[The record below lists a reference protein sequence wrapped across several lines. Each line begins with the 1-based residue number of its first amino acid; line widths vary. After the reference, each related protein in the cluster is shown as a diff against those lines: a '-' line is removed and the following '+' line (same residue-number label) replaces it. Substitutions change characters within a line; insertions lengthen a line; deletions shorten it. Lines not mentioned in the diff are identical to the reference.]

1 MLICFGCSW
10 PLSLYKNIKARSAQ
24 NMSLQF
30 ILLIILGYVCGIA
43 AKVYMRSFNYVL
55 IVYVLNLL
63 MVAANLPVYFI
74 NRQHDRQRQ

>member
-1 MLICFGCSW
+1 
-10 PLSLYKNIKARSAQ
+10 
-24 NMSLQF
+24 MSLQF